1 MPITVN
7 KGISTTAK
15 TTEDDAAPKRKVK
28 RAPILKEDDLLS
40 PMGFNKLIRIVKKKK
55 FKGTGHEVQDL
66 ESLLSIIQNWGH
78 ELFPNLKLYDLI
90 CNTEKLCRSRRIRVY
105 RNELLRERRQPSLG
119 IYERQSEMT
128 HHVTPSNP
136 ISDENHIEEIMEDE
150 DFEIEIQQHLESQKV
165 KEIEIQEDKL
175 AQIELNRQKAMAKLQ
190 LRQLEREAQRVEQ
203 ERQEEE
209 ARVAAMIA
217 EAGHLFMD

>member
-1 MPITVN
+1 MPITGN

-15 TTEDDAAPKRKVK
+15 TTEDDAGIIKPIAYCIVDLLLGNTTTAPKRKVK

-78 ELFPNLKLYDLI
+78 E
-90 CNTEKLCRSRRIRVY
+90 
-105 RNELLRERRQPSLG
+105 
-119 IYERQSEMT
+119 
-128 HHVTPSNP
+128 
-136 ISDENHIEEIMEDE
+136 IMEDE
-150 DFEIEIQQHLESQKV
+150 DFENEIQQHLESQKV